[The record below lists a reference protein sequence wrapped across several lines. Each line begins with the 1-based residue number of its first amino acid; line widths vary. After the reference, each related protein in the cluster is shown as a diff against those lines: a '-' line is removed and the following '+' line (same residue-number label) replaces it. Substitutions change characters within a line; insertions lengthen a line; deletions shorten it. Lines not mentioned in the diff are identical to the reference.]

1 MKKTICI
8 TILIALVSLSGC
20 SVSETNSTKQKVT
33 EPNTT
38 QAVTTLCMSNSK
50 SEKTKSSKITNTNT
64 KAKKDKT
71 SKKKYKNYKDI
82 PGYIEYISDRNKGE
96 ITSFCCMCSSLYL
109 SEKARTYY
117 KKNIRKAGNFL
128 VTNYLD
134 GICINKVINRKKWDG
149 KIPEKIEG
157 LPVIKLGSYYFY
169 YERNVPESLNVLSF
183 ASEKKIYS
191 HYSLVYLP
199 KTIKYIDYQN
209 LNISRIRHRYIV
221 NKNNPYYKADDDG
234 WLYVIDQKGKKLDA
248 YTQDEE
254 M

>member
-8 TILIALVSLSGC
+8 TILIALVLLSSC

-82 PGYIEYISDRNKGE
+82 PGYKEYISDRNKGE

>member
-8 TILIALVSLSGC
+8 TILIALVLLSSC

-82 PGYIEYISDRNKGE
+82 PGYIEYISDRNEGRF
-96 ITSFCCMCSSLYL
+96 TSFCGMVPSIYDNK
-109 SEKARTYY
+109 KARSYY

-149 KIPEKIEG
+149 KIPEKIDG
-157 LPVIKLGSYYFY
+157 LNVIKLGCNYSSCDGKYCD
-169 YERNVPESLNVLSF
+169 VKSF
-183 ASEKKIYS
+183 TCGKKIYS
-191 HYSLVYLP
+191 KYSEVFLP
-199 KTIKYIDYQN
+199 KSIKYIDNY
-209 LNISRIRHRYIV
+209 NIASEEIRHCYV
-221 NKNNPYYKADDDG
+221 VDKDNPYYINDG
-234 WLYVIDQKGKKLDA
+234 DLLYAIDKNGRKHEA
-248 YTQDEE
+248 HIYSY
-254 M
+254 

>member
-8 TILIALVSLSGC
+8 TILIALVLLSSC
-20 SVSETNSTKQKVT
+20 SVSETNSTKQKVV